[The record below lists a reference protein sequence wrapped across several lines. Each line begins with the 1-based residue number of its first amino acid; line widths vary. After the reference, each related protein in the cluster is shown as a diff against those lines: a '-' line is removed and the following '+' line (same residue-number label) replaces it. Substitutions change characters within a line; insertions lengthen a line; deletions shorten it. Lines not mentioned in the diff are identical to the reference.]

1 MMNEHAEPRRGESP
15 PAGQASDVRSELSRD
30 TDREILAILVADSPL
45 HVMDIASTTDRH
57 PITVDQTCA
66 RLHEHGQIRPVGR
79 GFYEV
84 TEDGKRRIVDSSES

>member
-1 MMNEHAEPRRGESP
+1 
-15 PAGQASDVRSELSRD
+15 
-30 TDREILAILVADSPL
+30 
-45 HVMDIASTTDRH
+45 MDIASTTDRH

-84 TEDGKRRIVDSSES
+84 TEDGNTANCR